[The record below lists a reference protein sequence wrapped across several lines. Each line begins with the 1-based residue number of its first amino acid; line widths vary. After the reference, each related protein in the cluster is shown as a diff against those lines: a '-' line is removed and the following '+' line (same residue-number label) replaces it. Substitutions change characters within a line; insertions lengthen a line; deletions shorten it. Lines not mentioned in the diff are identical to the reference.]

1 MNLPFRVSRIRTRV
15 LKSGVC
21 HPKILVPAHVYG
33 AMNHTRE
40 RERGRPVADCD
51 YDTGP
56 DDVLLSSLSVTGTA
70 QSLDPLPGPYS
81 NNEEME

>member
-1 MNLPFRVSRIRTRV
+1 
-15 LKSGVC
+15 
-21 HPKILVPAHVYG
+21 
-33 AMNHTRE
+33 MNHTRE